1 MGVPPWIESRQRHF
15 DFGTAVF
22 LIGRDA
28 FLPVIVSDE
37 EVRSRDKRSVGVSF
51 EGRICKCKSEGFAEL
66 KSFQCRDGGLR
77 VSGQI
82 S

>member
-1 MGVPPWIESRQRHF
+1 MRVPPWIESRQRHF

-37 EVRSRDKRSVGVSF
+37 EVRSRDKRSVGVS
-51 EGRICKCKSEGFAEL
+51 L
-66 KSFQCRDGGLR
+66 KGVFVSARVRGLLNLK
-77 VSGQI
+77 VFSVEMVV
-82 S
+82 